1 MTHIVCPWTGQ
12 RIHDEIRFSWFGAYL
27 LLFACLLAL
36 SACQSTDLGG
46 GGNQPDF
53 SDTSATPSPNA
64 NGEVFGQ
71 GPVRVAMLLPS
82 TAPGNASAVASEVK
96 NGALLALQDFGQDA
110 IQIVVKDS
118 SGQAAS
124 SQSAATEAVREGA
137 AVILGP
143 IFAANVSAASAIT
156 QPTRRTMIAFST
168 DTSVAKRGVYLL
180 SYTPQDDTRRI
191 IRYAISQGRR
201 SILAFMP
208 TNAEGTIR
216 EAVLRQEAGSAGIN
230 VRIIKYDR
238 SSDAIEQAVASAKDI
253 LAGFDSIYIPE
264 GNQIPN
270 VILQTMRRLGI
281 NIVDKQIIGSGAW
294 ETIKL
299 EEAQLENA
307 IYPGRDVARFEEFAT
322 RYQAAN
328 GTRPTVWAAL
338 GYDSVTLVT
347 DLVRRLG
354 PDQAFGQQGLENPR
368 GFSGING
375 IFRLRSDGT
384 TERGLAIY
392 GIVGGK
398 PKLLVPAPVSFAA
411 RRT

>member
-1 MTHIVCPWTGQ
+1 M
-12 RIHDEIRFSWFGAYL
+12 
-27 LLFACLLAL
+27 LLFP
-36 SACQSTDLGG
+36 ACQSTDLGTG
-46 GGNQPDF
+46 SVQPDF
-53 SDTSATPSPNA
+53 SDAPTTPSPNA

-71 GPVRVAMLLPS
+71 GPVRVAMLLPT
-82 TAPGNASAVASEVK
+82 TAPGNASAVANEVR
-96 NGALLALQDFGQDA
+96 NGALLALQDFGQDS
-110 IQIVVKDS
+110 IQIVIKDS

-143 IFAANVSAASAIT
+143 VFAANVSAASAIT

-208 TNAEGTIR
+208 STAEGTIR
-216 EAVLRQEAGSAGIN
+216 EAVLRQEAGAAGVN
-230 VRIIKYDR
+230 VRIIKYNR
-238 SSDAIEQAVASAKDI
+238 SSDDIEQAVASAKDI
-253 LAGFDSIYIPE
+253 LAGYDSIYIPE

-270 VILQTMRRLGI
+270 VILQTMRRQGI
-281 NIVDKQIIGSGAW
+281 NVVEKQIIGSGAW

-307 IYPGRDVARFEEFAT
+307 IYPGRDVSRFEEFAT
-322 RYQAAN
+322 RYETAN
-328 GTRPTVWAAL
+328 GSRPTVWAAL

-347 DLVRRLG
+347 DLVKRLG

-392 GIVGGK
+392 GIVGGER
-398 PKLLVPAPVSFAA
+398 KLLVPAPVSFAA
-411 RRT
+411 NRT